1 MCLEVCKSRGML
13 SFSGSYTT
21 GTEACLHDCLL
32 SREHKL
38 CGKFSKESENKV
50 KEQAYNCRM
59 GIPFIEPD

>member
-1 MCLEVCKSRGML
+1 ML

-21 GTEACLHDCLL
+21 GTEACLQDCLL

-50 KEQAYNCRM
+50 EEQAYNFRM